1 MVLWDRPSMAAA
13 RTQQRAAGRT
23 RQKAAKKM
31 TKSQLH
37 LHLSR
42 FRQAATT
49 ARVASCHPCGCA
61 VRLAGGIPSFSMS
74 MGTRTACGR
83 WVSSSAGGKPIKGVT
98 PPPPPPPSGGGPPSS
113 LGLPAALAALG
124 SLGAIAVYWLGSQG
138 AADASKGTRREPGVP
153 SNAAAGRQLF
163 QTTPKTHRH
172 PSHPT
177 SLH

>member
-1 MVLWDRPSMAAA
+1 
-13 RTQQRAAGRT
+13 
-23 RQKAAKKM
+23 M

-37 LHLSR
+37 LSM
-42 FRQAATT
+42 FRRAATT

-61 VRLAGGIPSFSMS
+61 VRLPGGIPSFSIS
-74 MGTRTACGR
+74 MGARTACGR

-138 AADASKGTRREPGVP
+138 AADASKGTKREPGVP

-163 QTTPKTHRH
+163 QTTPLHRRATVTPVTPRH
-172 PSHPT
+172 CTDDCRSC
-177 SLH
+177 SGLQLLA